1 MSILD
6 HLEALRRVFIV
17 SFVAVIPGAVL
28 GWIIREKVL
37 ALLVAPVKRLNY
49 DLVFIT
55 ATEALTAY
63 LKISVVAG
71 IIFASPVIAYQ
82 FWRFVLPALHTH
94 EKRYLLIFIPAS
106 VLLFVGG
113 IAFAYYSVFSY
124 AVKFLLSFGGEGL
137 APMLSLSKYL
147 SFTIWF
153 LLPFGVIFEMPL
165 VIVAMARMGA
175 VTPQFLASKRKFA
188 VLAVFAIA
196 AVVTPTTD
204 MITQGIMGG
213 AMYLLYE
220 ISIWLA
226 YLVRPGRK
234 KKAALPEPETAVEEN
249 PGNDSENQNSSDSE
263 NTDVEKMYRDIVDR
277 GDSRDSED
285 RK

>member
-1 MSILD
+1 
-6 HLEALRRVFIV
+6 
-17 SFVAVIPGAVL
+17 
-28 GWIIREKVL
+28 
-37 ALLVAPVKRLNY
+37 
-49 DLVFIT
+49 
-55 ATEALTAY
+55 
-63 LKISVVAG
+63 
-71 IIFASPVIAYQ
+71 
-82 FWRFVLPALHTH
+82 
-94 EKRYLLIFIPAS
+94 
-106 VLLFVGG
+106 
-113 IAFAYYSVFSY
+113 
-124 AVKFLLSFGGEGL
+124 
-137 APMLSLSKYL
+137 
-147 SFTIWF
+147 

-165 VIVAMARMGA
+165 VIVAMARMGV
-175 VTPQFLASKRKFA
+175 VTPGFLASKRKFA

-234 KKAALPEPETAVEEN
+234 QKAALSEAEAAPDVDD
-249 PGNDSENQNSSDSE
+249 GNDDGNDNGNDKGNDEKNDSG
-263 NTDVEKMYRDIVDR
+263 NVEKIYRDIVER